1 MPSFAC
7 EIEIGAS
14 PEAIWPFITD
24 PELASK
30 WQSGVIG
37 YRTDGA
43 KLDEVGAIFECDI
56 KEGRKVAT
64 YKCEVLAC
72 EPPRMHEM
80 TMRGGCFGEGGYMI
94 RTDLT
99 PADPANGASVTHLA
113 STCSFE
119 MRGFF
124 MKLLGGLGVMF
135 AKKQQRKFLGNLKRM
150 VEAQAGT
157 G

>member
-7 EIEIGAS
+7 EIDIGAS
-14 PEAIWPFITD
+14 PDAIWPFITD
-24 PELASK
+24 PELARE
-30 WQSGVIG
+30 WQTGVVG
-37 YRTDGA
+37 YRTERA
-43 KLDEVGAIFECDI
+43 TLDEVGAVFECDI

-72 EPPRMHEM
+72 EPPLMHEM

-99 PADPANGASVTHLA
+99 PATLPTGASGTHLV

-135 AKKQQRKFLGNLKRM
+135 AKKQQRKFLGNLKNM
-150 VEAQAGT
+150 VESRVGAG
-157 G
+157 